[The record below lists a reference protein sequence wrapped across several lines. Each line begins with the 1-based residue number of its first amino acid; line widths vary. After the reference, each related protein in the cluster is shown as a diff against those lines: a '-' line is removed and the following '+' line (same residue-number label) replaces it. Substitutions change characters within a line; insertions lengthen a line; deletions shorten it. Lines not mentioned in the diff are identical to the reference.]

1 MRRPA
6 NAGDILQ
13 SCRGDMKVG
22 ILTIGNELISG
33 RTADA
38 NASFI
43 AREINQQGWG
53 VEAIMSVGDDFTK
66 IKDRLNHLLSMTD
79 AVICTGGLGPTADD
93 ITSAA
98 IAAAFGLPLYTDEK
112 VLNHIKEIFAKY
124 NLRWIEN
131 NAKQAMFPQGAE
143 VIENPVGTAAGFFLK
158 TEGKLIFVIPGVPA
172 EARRMMP
179 EGVIPILH
187 KHFPQTESYTIKQTI
202 KTFGLSEAAVD
213 NALKNIDFNALGV
226 SIGFYPVFPENH
238 IVIISRQQIP
248 EEAQDKLEKARDE
261 IANRLKQNIFHY
273 GDQTLEEIVAGM
285 LIAKKLTLAVA
296 ESCTGGLI
304 ASRLTDVP
312 GSSNFL
318 ERGLV
323 TYSNKAKMELLGVP
337 AAVLEKHGAV
347 SEETARLM
355 AEGARK
361 IAATDL
367 GLSSTG
373 IAGPTG
379 GSKEKPAGTVYL
391 ALADGK
397 KTNCRHF
404 AFRWDRRRNK
414 LVFSEAAL
422 MFIYDYLSGRLDN
435 E

>member
-1 MRRPA
+1 
-6 NAGDILQ
+6 
-13 SCRGDMKVG
+13 MKIG

-43 AREINQQGWG
+43 AREINQQGWS

-66 IKDRLNHLLSMTD
+66 IKDRLNYLLSMTD

-98 IAAAFGLPLYTDEK
+98 IAAAFGLPLYTDEN

-158 TEGKLIFVIPGVPA
+158 VEGKLIFVIPGVPG
-172 EARRMMP
+172 EARRMLP
-179 EGVIPILH
+179 EGVLPVLR
-187 KHFPQTESYTIKQTI
+187 KHFPEAELHVAKQTI
-202 KTFGLSEAAVD
+202 KTFGLGEGAVD
-213 NALKNIDFNALGV
+213 NALKDIDFNALGV

-238 IVIISRQQIP
+238 IVIIAREQSRQK
-248 EEAQDKLEKARDE
+248 AQDKLKKAQDE
-261 IANRLKQNIFHY
+261 ITNRLKQNIFHY
-273 GDQTLEEIVAGM
+273 GDETLEEVVAGM
-285 LIAKKLTLAVA
+285 LMEKKLTLAVA

-312 GSSNFL
+312 GSSEFL

-337 AAVLEKHGAV
+337 AAVLGKHGAV

-355 AEGARK
+355 AEGVRK

-379 GSKEKPAGTVYL
+379 GSKEKPVGTVYL

-397 KTNCRHF
+397 KTHCRHF

-422 MFIYDYLSGRLDN
+422 IFIYDYLLGRLSN

>member
-1 MRRPA
+1 
-6 NAGDILQ
+6 
-13 SCRGDMKVG
+13 MKIA

-43 AREINQQGWG
+43 AREVNQEGWS

-66 IKDRLNHLLSMTD
+66 IKERLNYLLSLSD

-98 IAAAFGLPLYTDEK
+98 IAAAFGLPLYTDEN
-112 VLNHIKEIFAKY
+112 VLNNIKAIFTRY

-131 NAKQAMFPQGAE
+131 NAKQAMFPQGAK
-143 VIENPVGTAAGFFLK
+143 VIANPVGTAAGFFLNVA
-158 TEGKLIFVIPGVPA
+158 GKLVFVIPGVPA

-179 EGVIPILH
+179 EGVLPVLRE
-187 KHFPQTESYTIKQTI
+187 HFPQGQLHVAKQTI

-213 NALKNIDFNALGV
+213 NALKDVDFNSLGV
-226 SIGFYPVFPENH
+226 SVGFYPVFPENH
-238 IVIISRQQIP
+238 LVIISRHKNQ
-248 EEAQDKLEKARDE
+248 EEAE
-261 IANRLKQNIFHY
+261 NRLKRAQEAITARLKKNIFYY
-273 GDQTLEEIVAGM
+273 GDKTLEAVVAGI
-285 LIAKKLTLAVA
+285 LLEKKLTLAVA

-312 GSSNFL
+312 GSSDFL

-323 TYSNKAKMELLGVP
+323 TYSNKSKKELLGVP

-355 AEGARK
+355 AEGVRK
-361 IAATDL
+361 LAGTDL

-373 IAGPTG
+373 IAGPSG
-379 GSKEKPAGTVYL
+379 GSKEKPVGTVYL
-391 ALADGK
+391 ALADAK
-397 KTNCRHF
+397 KTVCRHF
-404 AFRWDRRRNK
+404 AFRWDRKRNK

-422 MFIYDYLSGRLDN
+422 MMIYDYLSGEGKIN
-435 E
+435 G